1 MTRFLLAGLSCA
13 PMLTLLL
20 MCASPVEAKRVAPV
34 IRNTQHKNVPK
45 LQKDVKTVRPG
56 GAILPVAE
64 TAQKP
69 TFRVAK
75 TLKYERPKTTQ
86 RAPTRYK
93 VQVKAPR
100 APEAA
105 PTIQKAPSIQKSPS
119 IRKRSS
125 TSRKPSRRA
134 PKRTRSRRASMGS
147 CGGCRNSCYVS
158 YRVRSHSRQFVPCMR
173 QCWYQ
178 ACRLHWAGLQ
188 RALVVDH
195 DLNTEI

>member
-1 MTRFLLAGLSCA
+1 MLRSLLAGLSSL

-20 MCASPVEAKRVAPV
+20 MCSSPVEAKRAAPV
-34 IRNTQHKNVPK
+34 IGNDQHKSASN
-45 LQKDVKTVRPG
+45 LQEGAKTVRSR

-64 TAQKP
+64 TAQEQ

-119 IRKRSS
+119 IRRRSS

-173 QCWYQ
+173 QCWYR
-178 ACRLHWAGLQ
+178 ACR
-188 RALVVDH
+188 
-195 DLNTEI
+195 